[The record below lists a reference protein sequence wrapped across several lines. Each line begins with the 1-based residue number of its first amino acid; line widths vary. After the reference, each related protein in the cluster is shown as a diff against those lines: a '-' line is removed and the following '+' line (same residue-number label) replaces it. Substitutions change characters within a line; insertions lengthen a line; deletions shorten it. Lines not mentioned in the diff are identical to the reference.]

1 MSEFLRNQ
9 RALIDLN
16 NLRNME
22 NKTLPGAQRNQK
34 LSSQLLAIS
43 ISMELVSS
51 SARVTS
57 VKSKQGLGVSFRDSD
72 P

>member
-9 RALIDLN
+9 RTLIDLN

-22 NKTLPGAQRNQK
+22 NKTLPGAQRTQK
-34 LSSQLLAIS
+34 FSPHLLAIS
-43 ISMELVSS
+43 ISIELVSS

-57 VKSKQGLGVSFRDSD
+57 VKSQQGILSQSVRDN
-72 P
+72 